1 MGKHKPKERKI
12 IYEQIEGIPDEEAQ
26 RALDHAYDIL
36 FDAMWDKYRTV
47 KIPKRLKNWYGRAV
61 YLLAAPDCAIHIC
74 DEPTHERISQAA
86 AATLR
91 ASGVEEDKRHTLD
104 GFFLN
109 SATRA
114 DITSD
119 GLLLLMGSLLKHAG
133 YKGRWKF
140 ESIPTGISVRRS
152 G

>member
-1 MGKHKPKERKI
+1 MKIVYKYIEPKTEEEKA
-12 IYEQIEGIPDEEAQ
+12 EAQ
-26 RALDHAYDIL
+26 RGIDAAFDVL
-36 FDAMWDKYRTV
+36 FDAMWDRYRTV
-47 KIPKRLKNWYGRAV
+47 KIPKRLKKWHGRVV
-61 YLLAAPDCAIHIC
+61 YLLAAPDRAIYIC
-74 DEPTHERISQAA
+74 DEPTHERISRAA
-86 AATLR
+86 AVTLR